1 MTPQIIRC
9 IGANKPLTV
18 IKKLL
23 REEYLR
29 LDRVKFDE
37 AIRAEYDSL
46 YPMYRDMTEEEFIAY
61 QNALE
66 LQPEDLV
73 TYDSLEVIT
82 QVEIDY
88 SEDENYK
95 TFEEYK
101 NETRVITEAVEAT
114 YDEDGNVLTEA
125 IPEVTEL
132 VRPYVGLT
140 DEELEAMVESNELL
154 LEYIDSIAK
163 TTKEET
169 LSKLTVTL
177 TDGKV
182 FYADAESRLDL
193 RDAIQL
199 GLDLGQDTTYW
210 KLAEEF
216 NGQRIVEVTI
226 DELKE
231 ASKLALLT
239 KGQIVGA
246 V

>member
-1 MTPQIIRC
+1 MTKQIERTITL
-9 IGANKPLTV
+9 GKPLAV

-23 REEYLR
+23 REEYFR
-29 LDRVKFDE
+29 LDKAKFE
-37 AIRAEYDSL
+37 ADMRAEYDSL
-46 YPMYRDMTEEEFIAY
+46 YPMYRDMTEEEFVEY
-61 QNALE
+61 QDALE

-73 TYDSLEVIT
+73 TYDSLEVIP

-88 SEDENYK
+88 SEDETYK

-169 LSKLTVTL
+169 LSKLIVTL

-226 DELKE
+226 NELKE